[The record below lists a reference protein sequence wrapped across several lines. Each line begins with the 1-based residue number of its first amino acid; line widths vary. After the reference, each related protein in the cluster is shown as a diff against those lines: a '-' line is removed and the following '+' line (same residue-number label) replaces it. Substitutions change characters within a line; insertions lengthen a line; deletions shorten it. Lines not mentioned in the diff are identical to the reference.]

1 MSDYYDY
8 GYHLEENYTSVWLE
22 ALAYS
27 DSECGVIKM
36 CFLLGSI
43 IGCTCHV
50 FVLLILLHKMCKEE
64 TKFAADQLMVFLT
77 FIDLVACGF
86 VFPLEMDFFGHHCHE
101 LESDLLYGMT
111 VFLET
116 LSTLTLQSIAI
127 NRALLVFFP
136 RKTVLSYA
144 KSWCFCLFN
153 VILSFFMVVIV
164 FLLQTFHIIY
174 YIYTVFAF
182 GNVFFIIFIYLLVFG
197 KLCSRVRSSRRKK
210 EKSRRVRK
218 TDSKIVNSC
227 PVKVSGEMGRRDN
240 DQEKAGNRNVSGN
253 ATLGPQK
260 SQPPTCSNTKSTS
273 GRKDPV
279 ERMRNRAALI
289 SATLATVYIICFVPS
304 GCLFLLIGID
314 KQMEWT
320 PNFIKVSGKYLQ
332 MFYNLNFILMPA
344 IYAGLSQQFRQDCCN
359 FFNAVR
365 TSALGRFVRRI
376 PTSAT
381 KLSRKERNFDHEEE
395 DLPKDESAEKMMND
409 LPRIPAQAPAE
420 IVNVE
425 AHSSFNQSK
434 DSNLSRCSTVQSKDF
449 CQSSLCVSQLHEVV
463 LHPCPDIQPTHSN
476 LHSCPSIQSQEI
488 DVHIISATQS
498 AELDEDFH
506 SEDQIE
512 LANIN
517 FADVIS
523 LNNLV
528 ETNV

>member
-1 MSDYYDY
+1 MTDSYNY
-8 GYHLEENYTSVWLE
+8 GYHLGENYTSVWLE

-27 DSECGVIKM
+27 DSECAAIKM
-36 CFLLGSI
+36 CFLFGSI

-86 VFPLEMDFFGHHCHE
+86 VFPLEMDFFGYHCHG

-127 NRALLVFFP
+127 NRALLIFFP

-144 KSWCFCLFN
+144 KSWCLCLFN
-153 VILSFFMVVIV
+153 VILSFFMVVVI
-164 FLLQTFHIIY
+164 FLLQTFHVIF
-174 YIYTVFAF
+174 YIYAVFLL
-182 GNVFFIIFIYLLVFG
+182 GNVFLIIFIYLLIFG
-197 KLCSRVRSSRRKK
+197 KLFSRVGASKRKK
-210 EKSRRVRK
+210 KKSHRVRK

-227 PVKVSGEMGRRDN
+227 PEKVSGEMEKRDY
-240 DQEKAGNRNVSGN
+240 DQEKAGSTNVSGN
-253 ATLGPQK
+253 STPAPQK
-260 SQPPTCSNTKSTS
+260 SQLPTCSNTKSS
-273 GRKDPV
+273 NGRKDPV
-279 ERMRNRAALI
+279 ERMRDRAAFI
-289 SATLATVYIICFVPS
+289 SATLTTVYIICFVPN
-304 GCLFLLIGID
+304 GCLFLLVGID

-344 IYAGLSQQFRQDCCN
+344 IYAGLSQQFRQDFCN

-365 TSALGRFVRRI
+365 TSALGRFVQRI
-376 PTSAT
+376 PFSAT
-381 KLSRKERNFDHEEE
+381 DLSTEKKTIDREN
-395 DLPKDESAEKMMND
+395 DLQKNESAKKMMSD
-409 LPRIPAQAPAE
+409 LLRIPGQAPAE

-434 DSNLSRCSTVQSKDF
+434 DSNLSRCSTAQSKDT

-463 LHPCPDIQPTHSN
+463 LHPCPDIQSSNNN

-498 AELDEDFH
+498 AEPDEDFH
-506 SEDQIE
+506 SEDQLE